1 MGWLIFLPYIDPPV
15 IITSPMSQVKK
26 GRSTPNMLNCNA
38 STYDGQVLYHWE
50 SRGFQDSQ
58 WTALTSPSSDGTSYT
73 TFTAVSEQYRC
84 VATNDAG
91 ETRSKIANVTVLS
104 KMDH

>member
-1 MGWLIFLPYIDPPV
+1 MSLI
-15 IITSPMSQVKK
+15 KR
-26 GRSTPNMLNCNA
+26 GRSTPNTLTCEA

-50 SRGFQDSQ
+50 SKGVQDSE
-58 WTALTSPSSDGTSYT
+58 WTNLTMKSSDATSYT
-73 TFTAVSEQYRC
+73 TFTAESEQYRC